1 MGGGLVDRQVCLL
14 CIGKVYKQMTVKALT
29 QKSYLPSIGDKVII
43 KDGVWRGRFGF
54 IKSVGKSG
62 RYQVRSQASRVTDV
76 FWLWPEQIERVDA

>member
-1 MGGGLVDRQVCLL
+1 MRIV
-14 CIGKVYKQMTVKALT
+14 
-29 QKSYLPSIGDKVII
+29 
-43 KDGVWRGRFGF
+43 DGVWRGRFGF

>member
-1 MGGGLVDRQVCLL
+1 
-14 CIGKVYKQMTVKALT
+14 MTVKALT

-76 FWLWPEQIERVDA
+76 FWLWPEQIERVDAQ